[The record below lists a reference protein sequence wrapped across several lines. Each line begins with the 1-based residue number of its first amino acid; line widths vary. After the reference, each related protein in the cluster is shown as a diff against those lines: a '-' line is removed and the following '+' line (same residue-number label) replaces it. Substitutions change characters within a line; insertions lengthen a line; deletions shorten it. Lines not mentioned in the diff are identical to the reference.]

1 LFAVEHVRGLEA
13 TGAPEDERVRLLQR
27 VQPGLS
33 GLIDGSLS
41 SLAPIFAV
49 VMSTH
54 RPGYAFVAGLA
65 TAIGAAISMAFSEG
79 LSDTGTVTERGN
91 AWKRGC
97 VVGGGTLL
105 GGILHT
111 VPFLIPY
118 YLPALTVAL
127 AVVVVELLAL
137 AATPSLLRR
146 LLCGI
151 ARHRHARRRAHF
163 RGQHRL
169 GRVPGHVG
177 RWVVP
182 ADPRR
187 TLHPVL

>member
-1 LFAVEHVRGLEA
+1 MALPVVGQAHGLEVTSA
-13 TGAPEDERVRLLQR
+13 SEEARALLLQR

-49 VMSTH
+49 VMSTQK
-54 RPGYAFVAGLA
+54 PGYAFVAGLA

-91 AWKRGC
+91 AWKRGG
-97 VVGGGTLL
+97 VVGAGTFL

-118 YLPALTVAL
+118 YLPALAVAL
-127 AVVVVELLAL
+127 AVVVVELFAL
-137 AATPSLLRR
+137 AWL
-146 LLCGI
+146 
-151 ARHRHARRRAHF
+151 RHRFFDVSFAWSLATVT
-163 RGQHRL
+163 L
-169 GRVPGHVG
+169 GG
-177 RWVVP
+177 
-182 ADPRR
+182 
-187 TLHPVL
+187 VLISGVSIGLGALLGTSIGA

>member
-1 LFAVEHVRGLEA
+1 MGMPAVEHVRSLEA
-13 TGAPEDERVRLLQR
+13 SDAPEDERVRLLQR

-54 RPGYAFVAGLA
+54 QPGYAFVAGLA

-91 AWKRGC
+91 AWKRGG
-97 VVGGGTLL
+97 VVGGGTFL

-118 YLPALTVAL
+118 YLPALAVAL
-127 AVVVVELLAL
+127 AVVVVELLVL
-137 AATPSLLRR
+137 AWL
-146 LLCGI
+146 
-151 ARHRHARRRAHF
+151 RHRFFAVSFTWSFATVT
-163 RGQHRL
+163 L
-169 GRVPGHVG
+169 GGVIISGVSIGLGALLSTTVG
-177 RWVVP
+177 G
-182 ADPRR
+182 
-187 TLHPVL
+187 

>member
-1 LFAVEHVRGLEA
+1 MGLSAVEHALGLEA
-13 TGAPEDERVRLLQR
+13 TNAPEDERVRLLQR

-49 VMSTH
+49 VVSTH

-97 VVGGGTLL
+97 VVGGGTFL

-137 AATPSLLRR
+137 AWL
-146 LLCGI
+146 
-151 ARHRHARRRAHF
+151 RHRFFDVSFAGSLATVT
-163 RGQHRL
+163 L
-169 GRVPGHVG
+169 GGVLIAGVSIGLGALLGTSVG
-177 RWVVP
+177 G
-182 ADPRR
+182 
-187 TLHPVL
+187 

>member
-1 LFAVEHVRGLEA
+1 MTYSAVEQARGFGEPRA
-13 TGAPEDERVRLLQR
+13 SEDERARLLQR
-27 VQPGLS
+27 VQPALS

-54 RPGYAFVAGLA
+54 NPGYAFVAGLA

-79 LSDTGTVTERGN
+79 LSDTGTVTERGS
-91 AWKRGC
+91 AWKRGA
-97 VVGGGTLL
+97 VVGGGTFL

-127 AVVVVELLAL
+127 AVVVVELLVL
-137 AATPSLLRR
+137 AWL
-146 LLCGI
+146 
-151 ARHRHARRRAHF
+151 RHRFFDVSFTWSLASVT
-163 RGQHRL
+163 L
-169 GRVPGHVG
+169 GGVLISGVSIGLGALMGTSVG
-177 RWVVP
+177 S
-182 ADPRR
+182 
-187 TLHPVL
+187 